1 MRRLSTLLYP
11 HVDESTRSD
20 YVGWCF
26 IAQRMFDGPLIIN
39 VILPFVVPAR
49 HQRIRSIDL
58 DALRELRALIRE
70 YNEEASRIRYG
81 TPSKHYVFEGLQCN
95 PTGCAAGHSGHTFL
109 TDICKSAQRV
119 EEFCAAAHDAA
130 EDLFV
135 GHSMNGQQPDFI
147 DIYET
152 LGDTRVIHTGSYYR
166 RSMARVA
173 VHCIRHHR
181 SRNARTW
188 PACASCDEL
197 WDLLLEDGCRARATR
212 FGLLVPAAAAEFCAA
227 MQTPFPEYCMC
238 DLACWLC
245 LSNNVCAKRKR
256 QRECEQDNNIDIP
269 SIEKHH
275 HLREA
280 NIDPP
285 PERPARP

>member
-1 MRRLSTLLYP
+1 
-11 HVDESTRSD
+11 
-20 YVGWCF
+20 
-26 IAQRMFDGPLIIN
+26 MFDGPLIIN

-173 VHCIRHHR
+173 VCIVSGIIGREVQEHGLRALVAMNFGIFYWRMAVAQEPLVLDCSILQLLPSFAQPCKRH
-181 SRNARTW
+181 SRNI
-188 PACASCDEL
+188 
-197 WDLLLEDGCRARATR
+197 
-212 FGLLVPAAAAEFCAA
+212 
-227 MQTPFPEYCMC
+227 
-238 DLACWLC
+238 
-245 LSNNVCAKRKR
+245 VCAIWHAGSA
-256 QRECEQDNNIDIP
+256 CPTMCVP
-269 SIEKHH
+269 SGNDSVSANRTITLTS
-275 HLREA
+275 HL
-280 NIDPP
+280 
-285 PERPARP
+285 